1 MSEKIKIRHRDTN
14 AVLFE
19 CEAPADLSS
28 GLRMRHAL
36 EKATQA
42 RANLARANLVLANLD
57 RANLAGA
64 NLAGANLARASLDG
78 ANLAGA
84 NLDRANLDGASL
96 DGANLDRANLARA
109 SLDGAN
115 LDRANLARANL
126 DGANLAGAKFGDGV
140 KAERGIRQVLGL
152 RWPVTIFDNHMRIG
166 CQLHSLADWAAFT
179 KRDIVEMDGTDA
191 LLFWRRHKAMLL
203 ALAGHNEVAA

>member
-1 MSEKIKIRHRDTN
+1 MSEKIQIRHRDTN

-42 RANLARANLVLANLD
+42 RA
-57 RANLAGA
+57 
-64 NLAGANLARASLDG
+64 S
-78 ANLAGA
+78 
-84 NLDRANLDGASL
+84 LDGASL
-96 DGANLDRANLARA
+96 DGARLD
-109 SLDGAN
+109 
-115 LDRANLARANL
+115 
-126 DGANLAGAKFGDGV
+126 GAKFGDGV
-140 KAERGIRQVLGL
+140 TAERGIRQVLGL

-166 CQLHSLADWAAFT
+166 CQLHSLADWATFN

>member
-1 MSEKIKIRHRDTN
+1 MSEKIQIRHRDTN

-42 RANLARANLVLANLD
+42 RANLARANL
-57 RANLAGA
+57 
-64 NLAGANLARASLDG
+64 
-78 ANLAGA
+78 
-84 NLDRANLDGASL
+84 
-96 DGANLDRANLARA
+96 
-109 SLDGAN
+109 
-115 LDRANLARANL
+115 ARANL
-126 DGANLAGAKFGDGV
+126 DGAKFGDGV
-140 KAERGIRQVLGL
+140 TAARGIRQVLGL

-203 ALAGHNEVAA
+203 ALAGHNEAVA

>member
-1 MSEKIKIRHRDTN
+1 MSEKIQIRHRDTN

-19 CEAPADLSS
+19 CEAPADLRS

-42 RANLARANLVLANLD
+42 RANLARANL
-57 RANLAGA
+57 
-64 NLAGANLARASLDG
+64 
-78 ANLAGA
+78 
-84 NLDRANLDGASL
+84 
-96 DGANLDRANLARA
+96 
-109 SLDGAN
+109 
-115 LDRANLARANL
+115 ARANL
-126 DGANLAGAKFGDGV
+126 DGANLYGASLDGANLAWANLDGASLAGASLAGASLAGASLAGAKFGDGV
-140 KAERGIRQVLGL
+140 TAERGIRQVLGL

-166 CQLHSLADWAAFT
+166 CQLHSLADWATFT

>member
-1 MSEKIKIRHRDTN
+1 MSEKIQIRHRDTN
-14 AVLFE
+14 EVLFE

-42 RANLARANLVLANLD
+42 RANL
-57 RANLAGA
+57 
-64 NLAGANLARASLDG
+64 
-78 ANLAGA
+78 
-84 NLDRANLDGASL
+84 DGASL
-96 DGANLDRANLARA
+96 DGASLVWA
-109 SLDGAN
+109 SLDG
-115 LDRANLARANL
+115 ANLARANL
-126 DGANLAGAKFGDGV
+126 DGANLDGANLAGANPAGAKFGDGV
-140 KAERGIRQVLGL
+140 TAERGIRQVLGL

-166 CQLHSLADWAAFT
+166 CQLHSLADWATFT

>member
-1 MSEKIKIRHRDTN
+1 MSEKIQIRHRDTN

-42 RANLARANLVLANLD
+42 RANLARANLYGANLD
-57 RANLAGA
+57 GAYLDGA
-64 NLAGANLARASLDG
+64 NLDG
-78 ANLAGA
+78 ANLA
-84 NLDRANLDGASL
+84 RANLDGASL
-96 DGANLDRANLARA
+96 DGA
-109 SLDGAN
+109 
-115 LDRANLARANL
+115 
-126 DGANLAGAKFGDGV
+126 KFGDGV
-140 KAERGIRQVLGL
+140 TAARGIRQVLGL

-166 CQLHSLADWAAFT
+166 CQLHSLADWATFT

-191 LLFWRRHKAMLL
+191 LLFWRRHKAILL
-203 ALAGHNEVAA
+203 ALAGHNEAVA

>member
-1 MSEKIKIRHRDTN
+1 MNATIQIRHRDTN

-42 RANLARANLVLANLD
+42 RANLD
-57 RANLAGA
+57 GANLAGA
-64 NLAGANLARASLDG
+64 NLAGASLARAGLVWANLDG

-84 NLDRANLDGASL
+84 NLDRANLD
-96 DGANLDRANLARA
+96 
-109 SLDGAN
+109 
-115 LDRANLARANL
+115 
-126 DGANLAGAKFGDGV
+126 GAKFGDGV

-166 CQLHSLADWAAFT
+166 CQLHSLADWATFT

>member
-1 MSEKIKIRHRDTN
+1 MSEKIQIRHRDTN

-42 RANLARANLVLANLD
+42 RANLARANLA
-57 RANLAGA
+57 RANLA
-64 NLAGANLARASLDG
+64 
-78 ANLAGA
+78 
-84 NLDRANLDGASL
+84 
-96 DGANLDRANLARA
+96 
-109 SLDGAN
+109 
-115 LDRANLARANL
+115 RANLARANL
-126 DGANLAGAKFGDGV
+126 DGANLARANLARANLDGANLDGANLARAKFGDGV
-140 KAERGIRQVLGL
+140 TAARGIRQVLGL

-166 CQLHSLADWAAFT
+166 CQLHSLADWATFT

-191 LLFWRRHKAMLL
+191 LLFWRRHKAILL
-203 ALAGHNEVAA
+203 ALAGHNEAVA

>member
-1 MSEKIKIRHRDTN
+1 MSEKIQIRHRDTN

-42 RANLARANLVLANLD
+42 RANL
-57 RANLAGA
+57 
-64 NLAGANLARASLDG
+64 DG
-78 ANLAGA
+78 
-84 NLDRANLDGASL
+84 
-96 DGANLDRANLARA
+96 
-109 SLDGAN
+109 
-115 LDRANLARANL
+115 ANLARANL
-126 DGANLAGAKFGDGV
+126 DGASLYGANLDGANLDGAKFGDGV
-140 KAERGIRQVLGL
+140 TAARGIRQVLGL

-166 CQLHSLADWAAFT
+166 CQLHSLADWATFT

-191 LLFWRRHKAMLL
+191 LLFWRRHKAILL
-203 ALAGHNEVAA
+203 ALAGHNEAVA

>member
-1 MSEKIKIRHRDTN
+1 MSEKIQIRHRDTN

-42 RANLARANLVLANLD
+42 GANLD

-64 NLAGANLARASLDG
+64 NLARANLDG

-84 NLDRANLDGASL
+84 NLDGAS
-96 DGANLDRANLARA
+96 
-109 SLDGAN
+109 

-126 DGANLAGAKFGDGV
+126 DGANLAGAKFGDAV
-140 KAERGIRQVLGL
+140 TAERGIRQVLGL
-152 RWPVTIFDNHMRIG
+152 QWPVTIFDNHMRIG
-166 CQLHSLADWAAFT
+166 CQLHSLADWATFT

-203 ALAGHNEVAA
+203 ALAGHNEVQE

>member
-1 MSEKIKIRHRDTN
+1 MSEKIQIRHRDTN

-42 RANLARANLVLANLD
+42 RANLARANLAW
-57 RANLAGA
+57 ANLAW
-64 NLAGANLARASLDG
+64 
-78 ANLAGA
+78 
-84 NLDRANLDGASL
+84 
-96 DGANLDRANLARA
+96 
-109 SLDGAN
+109 
-115 LDRANLARANL
+115 ANL
-126 DGANLAGAKFGDGV
+126 DGANLDGAKFGDGV
-140 KAERGIRQVLGL
+140 TAARGIRQVLGL

-166 CQLHSLADWAAFT
+166 CQLHSLADWATFT

-191 LLFWRRHKAMLL
+191 LLFWRRHKAILL
-203 ALAGHNEVAA
+203 ALAGHNEAVA

>member
-1 MSEKIKIRHRDTN
+1 MSEKIQIRHRDTN

-42 RANLARANLVLANLD
+42 RANLARANLA
-57 RANLAGA
+57 
-64 NLAGANLARASLDG
+64 
-78 ANLAGA
+78 
-84 NLDRANLDGASL
+84 
-96 DGANLDRANLARA
+96 
-109 SLDGAN
+109 
-115 LDRANLARANL
+115 RANLARANL
-126 DGANLAGAKFGDGV
+126 DGANLDGANLDGANLVWANLAWANLAWANLDGANLDGANLARAKFGDGV
-140 KAERGIRQVLGL
+140 TAARGIRQVLGL

-166 CQLHSLADWAAFT
+166 CQLHSLADWATFT

-203 ALAGHNEVAA
+203 ALAGHNEAVA

>member
-1 MSEKIKIRHRDTN
+1 MSEKIQIRHRDTN

-42 RANLARANLVLANLD
+42 RANLARANL
-57 RANLAGA
+57 
-64 NLAGANLARASLDG
+64 DG
-78 ANLAGA
+78 ANLA
-84 NLDRANLDGASL
+84 
-96 DGANLDRANLARA
+96 
-109 SLDGAN
+109 
-115 LDRANLARANL
+115 RANLARANL
-126 DGANLAGAKFGDGV
+126 DGANLARANLARANLDGAKFGDGV
-140 KAERGIRQVLGL
+140 TAARGIRQVLGL

-166 CQLHSLADWAAFT
+166 CQLHSLADWATFT

-191 LLFWRRHKAMLL
+191 LLFWRRHKAILL
-203 ALAGHNEVAA
+203 ALAGHNEAVA

>member
-1 MSEKIKIRHRDTN
+1 MSEKIQIRHRDTN

-42 RANLARANLVLANLD
+42 RANLA
-57 RANLAGA
+57 GA
-64 NLAGANLARASLDG
+64 NLDG
-78 ANLAGA
+78 ANLDGA
-84 NLDRANLDGASL
+84 NLDGASLAGASLDGANLDGASL
-96 DGANLDRANLARA
+96 DGANLD
-109 SLDGAN
+109 G
-115 LDRANLARANL
+115 ANL
-126 DGANLAGAKFGDGV
+126 DGANLYGANLDGASLYGANLDGANLDGAKFGDGV
-140 KAERGIRQVLGL
+140 TAARGIRQVLGL

-166 CQLHSLADWAAFT
+166 CQLHSLADWATFT
-179 KRDIVEMDGTDA
+179 KRDIVEMDDTDV

>member
-1 MSEKIKIRHRDTN
+1 MSEKIQIRHRDTN

-42 RANLARANLVLANLD
+42 RANLARANLA
-57 RANLAGA
+57 
-64 NLAGANLARASLDG
+64 
-78 ANLAGA
+78 
-84 NLDRANLDGASL
+84 
-96 DGANLDRANLARA
+96 RANLARA
-109 SLDGAN
+109 NLDG
-115 LDRANLARANL
+115 ANL

-140 KAERGIRQVLGL
+140 TAARGIRQVLGL

-166 CQLHSLADWAAFT
+166 CQLHSLADWATFT

-191 LLFWRRHKAMLL
+191 LLFWRRHKAILL
-203 ALAGHNEVAA
+203 ALAGHNEAVA

>member
-1 MSEKIKIRHRDTN
+1 MSEKIQIRHRDTN

-42 RANLARANLVLANLD
+42 RANLARASLVWASLVWASLVW
-57 RANLAGA
+57 
-64 NLAGANLARASLDG
+64 ASLDG
-78 ANLAGA
+78 ANLARA
-84 NLDRANLDGASL
+84 NLDR
-96 DGANLDRANLARA
+96 
-109 SLDGAN
+109 
-115 LDRANLARANL
+115 
-126 DGANLAGAKFGDGV
+126 AKFGDGV
-140 KAERGIRQVLGL
+140 TAERGIRQVLGL

-166 CQLHSLADWAAFT
+166 CQLHSLADWATFT